1 MEIGIV
7 RQMDINAEV
16 QRAYLDYAMSV
27 IVSRALPDVRDG
39 LKPVQRRILYA
50 MHDMGIRPESAYK
63 KSARIVGEVLG
74 KYHPHG
80 DSAVYE
86 AMVRMAQDFSL
97 RYMLVSGQGNFGSVD
112 GDSPAAMRYTEA
124 RLAPI
129 AMEVL
134 ADLEKDTVDWGD
146 NFDGSLKEPL
156 VLPSQLPNLLVNGA
170 SGIAVGMSTNIPP
183 HNLGEV
189 VDAAVYML
197 DRWMTVDDIEVD
209 ALMQFVQGPDFPT
222 GGLVYRKD
230 TATSEDTL
238 LKAYATG
245 NGHVTIR
252 ARAHMEQAARG
263 RQRLVVTEI
272 PYQVN
277 KTSLIEGIAK
287 RVRDGD
293 LEGISDL
300 RDESDRQGMRIVIEL
315 TQGADGDKVLNALYR
330 QTPLETRFSIIVLAL
345 VNGEPRRLS
354 LKRVIQLFLE
364 HRLEVLQRRS
374 KFDLEHA
381 RQRAHIVEGLLIAL
395 DNLDAVISTIRRSRT
410 VETARTNLR
419 QQFKL
424 TEVQAQ
430 AILDMQLRRLA
441 ALEHKKLQAEYKE
454 LLGTI
459 KTLEGLLQSP
469 LKQRM
474 AIREELLE
482 LRERYADARR
492 THVFE
497 VKGAKVVAEALTPD
511 EPVWV
516 TVSGEGRLGRLADD
530 GKSVPR
536 TSSRPAEPP
545 LALMAASTRDTLYL
559 FTATGEA
566 IALPVHQLPEGT
578 AWDGEGTPWNTLL
591 RVSNGHRLVGALV
604 LPSGPPEGGAV
615 FFATAQGQVKRI
627 LPEELPGVGR
637 ELSQV
642 IRLDAADALV
652 GVVWAQDEEEVLLGT
667 ANGQG
672 IRFTANDVRPTGAKA
687 GGMSGVRLESGDV
700 VIGCVVVTPKAYFM
714 TITDQG
720 FAKYTRLEDF
730 PVQRRGGK
738 GVQIAKLA
746 PKEHIAAIGV
756 LFKTGR
762 FMPVTH
768 RGASKIVTARSVPEQ
783 GRNTRGETVIALQGK
798 DVVAG
803 AVFPRERV
811 SAPPVSR
818 DPVQGLLD
826 F

>member
-7 RQMDINAEV
+7 RQMDINTEV

-27 IVSRALPDVRDG
+27 IVARALPDVRDG

-50 MHDMGIRPESAYK
+50 MHDMGMRPESAHK

-80 DSAVYE
+80 DTAVYD

-97 RYMLVSGQGNFGSVD
+97 RYMLVDGQGNFGSVD
-112 GDSPAAMRYTEA
+112 GDPAAAMRYTEA
-124 RLAPI
+124 RLTPI

-134 ADLEKDTVDWGD
+134 ADLEKDTVDWGN
-146 NFDGSLKEPL
+146 NFDGTLKEPL

-183 HNLGEV
+183 HNLSEV
-189 VDAAVYML
+189 IDAAVYML

-230 TATSEDTL
+230 TAAGEDTL

-245 NGHVTIR
+245 SGHVTIR

-263 RQRLVVTEI
+263 RQRLIVTEI

-277 KTSLIEGIAK
+277 KTTLIEGIAK

-293 LEGISDL
+293 LEGIADL

-315 TQGADGDKVLNALYR
+315 LQGADGDKVLNELYR
-330 QTPLETRFSIIVLAL
+330 QTPLETRFSIIILAL

-354 LKRVIQLFLE
+354 LKRALQLFLE
-364 HRLEVLQRRS
+364 HRLDVLQRRS

-381 RQRAHIVEGLLIAL
+381 RQRAHIVAGLLTAL
-395 DNLDAVISTIRRSRT
+395 DNLDEVISTIRRSRT
-410 VETARTNLR
+410 VDTARTNLR

-424 TEVQAQ
+424 SEVQAQ

-441 ALEHKKLQAEYKE
+441 ALEHKKLQAEHKE
-454 LLGTI
+454 LLDTI
-459 KTLEGLLQSP
+459 KVLEGLLQSP
-469 LKQRM
+469 LKQRT

-482 LRERYADARR
+482 LRDRYADARR
-492 THVFE
+492 THIFD

-516 TVSGEGRLGRLADD
+516 TVSGDGRLGRLPDD
-530 GKSVPR
+530 GKTTPR

-566 IALPVHQLPEGT
+566 IALLVHQLPEGT

-591 RVSNGHRLVGALV
+591 RVTNGHHLAAALV
-604 LPSGPPEGGAV
+604 LPSGASESGAV
-615 FFATAQGQVKRI
+615 FLATAQGQVKR
-627 LPEELPGVGR
+627 LSSEELPGVGR

-642 IRLDAADALV
+642 IRLDAGDALV
-652 GVVWAQDEEEVLLGT
+652 GVAWAQEEEEILLGT
-667 ANGQG
+667 ASGQG
-672 IRFTANDVRPTGAKA
+672 IRFAVNDVRPTGAKA
-687 GGMSGVRLESGDV
+687 GGMSGMRLDGGDV
-700 VIGCVVVTPKAYFM
+700 VIGCAVMTAKAYLL
-714 TITDQG
+714 TLTDQG

-730 PVQRRGGK
+730 PAQRRSGK
-738 GVQIAKLA
+738 GVQIAKMA
-746 PKEHIAAIGV
+746 PKERVAAIGV

-762 FMPVTH
+762 FMPVTEH
-768 RGASKIVTARSVPEQ
+768 GASKIVTARSVPEQ
-783 GRNTRGETVIALQGK
+783 GRNTRGESVIALQGK
-798 DVVAG
+798 DVVIR

-811 SAPPVSR
+811 SAMTVAR